1 MKIIRTPRSMT
12 VWSEGLRRE
21 GVTIGFV
28 PTMGALHDGHR
39 SLIRSARLQC
49 DALVVS
55 IFVNPT
61 QFAPTEDLTK
71 YPRPI
76 AKDRALCR
84 GEGVDVCF
92 EPTAQA
98 MYPEGFQTTVTV
110 PALARR
116 WEGAARPHHFA
127 GVATVVTKLF
137 GMVQPQLA
145 LFGQK
150 DYQQTA
156 LVRQLVN
163 DLNLGVAILVRQTV
177 RERDGLAM
185 SSRNVYLS
193 PDERRMAP
201 LLFQSLQA
209 GRQMIEGGKSD
220 VAAIE
225 RIMRQTIEREPTIHV
240 EYLAVCDPDSL
251 EPLPV
256 VAARA
261 VLLGAIRLGPVRL
274 IDNLPVKMPGRK
286 VPNQGFRLKAAHD
299 LAKREYGGSGIQG

>member
-1 MKIIRTPRSMT
+1 MKVIRNVPAMIA
-12 VWSEGLRRE
+12 WSRRLHRE

-39 SLIRSARLQC
+39 SLIRAARLQC

-61 QFAPTEDLTK
+61 QFSPTEDLSS

-76 AKDRALCR
+76 THDRALCR
-84 GEGVDVCF
+84 KEGVDICF
-92 EPTAQA
+92 EPTALA
-98 MYPEGFQTTVTV
+98 MYPDGFQTTVTV

-116 WEGAARPHHFA
+116 WEGAVRPHHFA

-137 GMVQPQLA
+137 GIVRPHLA

-150 DYQQTA
+150 DYQQAT
-156 LVRQLVN
+156 LVRKLVH
-163 DLNLGVAILVRQTV
+163 DLSLGVAIRMRPTV

-193 PDERRMAP
+193 PNERQIAP
-201 LLFQSLQA
+201 LLSQA
-209 GRQMIEGGKSD
+209 LRIGRQMIMDGMRN

-225 RIMRQTIEREPTIHV
+225 RIMRQTIERESNIHV
-240 EYLAVCDPDSL
+240 EYLAICDLDSL
-251 EPLPV
+251 EPLPAV
-256 VAARA
+256 TTRA
-261 VLLGAIRLGPVRL
+261 VILGAVRIGSIRL
-274 IDNLPVKMPGRK
+274 IDNLLVNIPGRK
-286 VPNQGFRLKAAHD
+286 SRTT
-299 LAKREYGGSGIQG
+299 R

>member
-1 MKIIRTPRSMT
+1 MKIIRTLPSMT
-12 VWSEGLRRE
+12 AWSERLRRE

-39 SLIRSARLQC
+39 SLIRAARLQC

-61 QFAPTEDLTK
+61 QFSPTEDLSK

-76 AKDRALCR
+76 ARDRTLCR
-84 GEGVDVCF
+84 EEGVDVCF
-92 EPTAQA
+92 EPSASA
-98 MYPEGFQTTVTV
+98 MYPNGFQTTVTV
-110 PALARR
+110 PTLARR
-116 WEGAARPHHFA
+116 WEGEARPHHFT

-137 GMVQPQLA
+137 GAVQPHIA

-150 DYQQTA
+150 DYQQAA
-156 LVRQLVN
+156 LVRQLVQ
-163 DLNLGVAILVRQTV
+163 DLNLGVKIQIRPTV

-193 PDERRMAP
+193 ANERRIAP
-201 LLFQSLQA
+201 LLSQALQI
-209 GRQMIEGGKSD
+209 GKRMIADGIRD

-225 RIMRQTIEREPTIHV
+225 RAMRQTLKREPTIQV
-240 EYLAVCDPDSL
+240 EYLSVCDPDSL

-256 VAARA
+256 ITTRA
-261 VLLGAIRLGPVRL
+261 VILVAVRIGSIRL
-274 IDNLPVKMPGRK
+274 IDNLLVKI
-286 VPNQGFRLKAAHD
+286 
-299 LAKREYGGSGIQG
+299 SS

>member
-1 MKIIRTPRSMT
+1 MKIIRTPRSMAA
-12 VWSEGLRRE
+12 WSEGLRRE

-39 SLIRSARLQC
+39 SLIQAARLQC

-84 GEGVDVCF
+84 AEGVDVCF
-92 EPTAQA
+92 EPTARA
-98 MYPEGFQTTVTV
+98 MYPEGFQTSVTV
-110 PALARR
+110 PALAHR
-116 WEGAARPHHFA
+116 WEGAARPHHFS

-137 GMVQPQLA
+137 GIVRPHLA

-150 DYQQTA
+150 DYQQAA
-156 LVRQLVN
+156 LVRQLVS

-177 RERDGLAM
+177 REEDGLAM

-193 PDERRMAP
+193 ADERRIAP
-201 LLFQSLQA
+201 LLFQALQA
-209 GRQMIEGGKSD
+209 GRQMIESGRSD

-225 RIMRQTIEREPTIHV
+225 QIMRRTIEGEPTIHA
-240 EYLAVCDPDSL
+240 EYLTVCDPDSL
-251 EPLPV
+251 EPLPIS
-256 VAARA
+256 AARA
-261 VLLGAIRLGPVRL
+261 VLLGAVRIGSIRL
-274 IDNLPVKMPGRK
+274 IDNLLVKLPGRK
-286 VPNQGFRLKAAHD
+286 SRAT
-299 LAKREYGGSGIQG
+299 R